1 MMRDCMS
8 VYRIPNLPRSRGRGR
23 GLSAGIQEGMHIIAS
38 PSLPHTRAHKH
49 MFAHAVSGSISPR
62 LVQRPLSHSRLAE
75 LRFPAKKKGGSRWL
89 SHRNDWLGLGPIGRV
104 ATAPYAPYRHSGP
117 AEAIGR
123 IGTDRFDDARPH
135 RSSIADERTRQK
147 RQRGR
152 AASRLHAAVP
162 CAMSAHWY
170 LTGAPP
176 SSSYGTLAAST
187 AWYPAMNSCRAHEQ
201 PRT

>member
-1 MMRDCMS
+1 MSNGRNMMRDCMS
-8 VYRIPNLPRSRGRGR
+8 VYRIPNLPRSRGRSR

-104 ATAPYAPYRHSGP
+104 ATAPYAPYRHSDSADTTGSMTRALTAAALQMRGRGKRGSAGGP
-117 AEAIGR
+117 RRA
-123 IGTDRFDDARPH
+123 
-135 RSSIADERTRQK
+135 STRQC
-147 RQRGR
+147 
-152 AASRLHAAVP
+152 HVP
-162 CAMSAHWY
+162 
-170 LTGAPP
+170 
-176 SSSYGTLAAST
+176 
-187 AWYPAMNSCRAHEQ
+187 
-201 PRT
+201 